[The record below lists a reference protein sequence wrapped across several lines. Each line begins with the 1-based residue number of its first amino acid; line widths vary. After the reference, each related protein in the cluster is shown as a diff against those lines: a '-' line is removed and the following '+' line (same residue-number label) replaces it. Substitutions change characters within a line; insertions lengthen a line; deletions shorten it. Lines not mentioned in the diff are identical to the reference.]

1 MRGCVVIEQS
11 AQIIIVGSGF
21 AGSLMAL
28 IIDRIGLPVILTDR
42 AKHPRFTIGESSTP
56 IADTIL
62 HELAHKYDL
71 PNILSLSSYGTWKR
85 SCPHLAC
92 GLKRGFSY
100 FQHTKHEPFRPQP
113 DHGNELLVAA
123 SASDDKGD
131 THWFR
136 ADVDRFLADEV
147 KAAGIPLFDATTINH
162 VEQTGNGNWLLL
174 GARDGE
180 PVRLHATFII
190 DATGGGAF
198 LPNHLRIA
206 DDSRRLQTRSRAIYG
221 HFTGVPRWRDRYVQS
236 DGQIGDHPFDC
247 EASALHHLLDGAW
260 LWTLRF
266 DNGITSVG
274 LVLDEERFPLDT
286 SIPIETEWTHWL
298 QDYPDLGSFM
308 GEASFAEV
316 PGRLVRTGRL
326 QRMSRTAAAP
336 NWALLPHTAGFID
349 PLHSTGIAHSLSGID
364 RLAAL
369 FQRHSRNRQ
378 LQKSAELTAALEE
391 YEKQLRSEL
400 TFIDDLV
407 AGCYQSLG
415 RFRLFAA
422 YSMLYFA
429 AATDFEYRQ
438 SAHAV
443 KTPTEFLGADNRKLR
458 SVVRSVAARLH
469 SQINDK
475 EFDTAQLQDF
485 EHFVASAIEPFNRV
499 GLCNRAASNMYR
511 YTSAPK
517 Q

>member
-1 MRGCVVIEQS
+1 MIEQS
-11 AQIIIVGSGF
+11 AQVVIVGSGF

-28 IIDRIGLPVILTDR
+28 IIDRIGLPVIVTDR
-42 AKHPRFTIGESSTP
+42 AEHPRFAIGESSTP

-62 HELAHKYDL
+62 QGLGHKYDL
-71 PNILSLSSYGTWKR
+71 PHILPLSCYGTWKR
-85 SCPHLAC
+85 SYPHLAC

-100 FQHTKHEPFRPQP
+100 VQHAKHEPFRPQP
-113 DHGNELLVAA
+113 DHANELLVAA
-123 SASDDKGD
+123 SANDDKGD

-147 KAAGIPLFDATTINH
+147 KAAGIPLLDATEIDR
-162 VEQTGNGNWLLL
+162 VERTSNGNWSLL

-180 PVRLHATFII
+180 PVRLHAAFII

-198 LPNHLRIA
+198 LPKQLRIA
-206 DDSRRLQTRSRAIYG
+206 DDSSQLQTRSRAIYG
-221 HFTGVPRWRDRYVQS
+221 HFIGVPSWRNRYVES
-236 DGQIGDHPFDC
+236 GGQIGDHPFDC
-247 EASALHHLLDGAW
+247 DASALHHLLDGAW
-260 LWTLRF
+260 IWSLRF

-274 LVLDEERFPLDT
+274 LVLDEKQFPLDA
-286 SIPIETEWTHWL
+286 SVPVETEWSHWL
-298 QDYPDLGSFM
+298 QHYPDLRSLM
-308 GEASFAEV
+308 AEASLAEV

-326 QRMSRTAAAP
+326 QRMSQTAAAA

-349 PLHSTGIAHSLSGID
+349 PLHSTGIAHSLSGIE
-364 RLAAL
+364 RLAAI
-369 FQRHSRNRQ
+369 FQRHSHNRQ
-378 LQKSAELTAALEE
+378 LQRSAEFVAALEE
-391 YEKQLRSEL
+391 YGKQLRSEL
-400 TFIDDLV
+400 TFIDELI
-407 AGCYQSLG
+407 AGCYQTSG
-415 RFRLFAA
+415 RFPLFAA

-438 SAHAV
+438 SSQSLSASS
-443 KTPTEFLGADNRKLR
+443 EFLGADNHNLRTAVRK
-458 SVVRSVAARLH
+458 VAAQLH

-485 EHFVASAIEPFNRV
+485 EHFVAKTIEPFNRV
-499 GLCNRAASNMYR
+499 GLCNPAASNMYR